1 MLPCLVSEKNR
12 WDILEKSEI
21 STPILSEITE
31 ALMEDKRRL
40 KRTRIRRNASIIV
53 SGSEPIMHCT
63 VRDVTNKGARLSV
76 AFSSGLPTVFQL
88 SFDSC
93 RSMRQCRM
101 IWAGQHE
108 VGVVF
113 FTDA

>member
-1 MLPCLVSEKNR
+1 
-12 WDILEKSEI
+12 
-21 STPILSEITE
+21 LSEDTE

-40 KRTRIRRNASIIV
+40 KRTLIRRNACIV
-53 SGSEPIMHCT
+53 VSDRVPIMHCT

-76 AFSSGLPTVFQL
+76 ASSSGLPTVFQL

-101 IWAGQHE
+101 VWAGQRE
-108 VGVVF
+108 VGVIF

>member
-1 MLPCLVSEKNR
+1 
-12 WDILEKSEI
+12 
-21 STPILSEITE
+21 LSEDTE

-40 KRTRIRRNASIIV
+40 KRTRIRQNACIV
-53 SGSEPIMHCT
+53 VSDHVPIMHCT
-63 VRDVTNKGARLSV
+63 VRDVTNEGARLSV
-76 AFSSGLPTVFQL
+76 ASSSELPTVFQL

-101 IWAGQHE
+101 VWAGQRE